1 MNSFYEQDNFQS
13 ATHKPFLKI
22 WYPENGM
29 YKIAAV
35 KTIANRRAQ
44 QLPGSFYFP
53 LKSRYKRVAKR
64 CFDLAVSI
72 ILIPLLLS
80 WMIPLF
86 AILIKLDSG
95 GPVFFFQNRN
105 KNGGKL
111 FSCIKFRT
119 MTINAEADMLIAK
132 VNDCRITMVGKFLRR
147 FHLDELPQLFNV
159 LMGDMSI
166 IGPRPYMVNENLYYE
181 DLLESYSRRHLV
193 KPGITGLAQ
202 SSGYFGPVH
211 GLKRVKERFELDI
224 QYINNWSLA
233 MDLKILGRTLR
244 MIYASK
250 RQQGQGLNT

>member
-1 MNSFYEQDNFQS
+1 MNSFYDQDNFRS
-13 ATHKPFLKI
+13 ATQKPFLKI

-35 KTIANRRAQ
+35 NAIASRRAQ
-44 QLPGSFYFP
+44 QLPGAFYFP
-53 LKSRYKRVAKR
+53 LRSRSKRVIKR
-64 CFDLAVSI
+64 SFDLAVSI
-72 ILIPLLLS
+72 VLIPLLLS

-105 KNGGKL
+105 KNGGRL

-119 MTINAEADMLIAK
+119 MRINAEADMLIAK
-132 VNDCRITMVGKFLRR
+132 VNDNRITAVGRILRR
-147 FHLDELPQLFNV
+147 YHLDELPQLLNV
-159 LMGDMSI
+159 LLGDMSL

-181 DLLESYSRRHLV
+181 DLLESYSRRHLI
-193 KPGITGLAQ
+193 KPGLTGLAQ

-224 QYINNWSLA
+224 QYISNWSLA
-233 MDLKILGRTLR
+233 MDIKILCRTFR
-244 MIYASK
+244 MIYGSRSRNKISK
-250 RQQGQGLNT
+250 